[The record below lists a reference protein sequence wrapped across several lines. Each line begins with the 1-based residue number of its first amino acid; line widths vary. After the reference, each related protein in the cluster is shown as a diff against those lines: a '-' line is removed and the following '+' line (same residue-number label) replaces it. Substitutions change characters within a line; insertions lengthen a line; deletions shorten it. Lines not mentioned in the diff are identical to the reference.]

1 MDIVTK
7 TYSVRHNPVAASV
20 TIRGVLRLNGIA
32 EYAPILDVLER
43 AVAAHPER
51 IVLDLREL
59 NFLNSSGITM
69 LSKFAIGLRPN
80 QMARIQVLG
89 SRNIAWQG
97 KSLKNLQR
105 LLPHL
110 DLQLRGDM
118 NITTDDYSVWYDSIT
133 ATAFCEGALR
143 LNGTSEYAPLLE
155 LLVHAAADAPEKFTL
170 NVQKLK
176 YLNSSGINMLSKFVI
191 FMRQQ
196 DGCSFRILG
205 STEIPWQGKSLKNLQ
220 RLMPALE
227 LVLA

>member
-97 KSLKNLQR
+97 KSLK
-105 LLPHL
+105 
-110 DLQLRGDM
+110 
-118 NITTDDYSVWYDSIT
+118 
-133 ATAFCEGALR
+133 
-143 LNGTSEYAPLLE
+143 
-155 LLVHAAADAPEKFTL
+155 
-170 NVQKLK
+170 
-176 YLNSSGINMLSKFVI
+176 
-191 FMRQQ
+191 
-196 DGCSFRILG
+196 
-205 STEIPWQGKSLKNLQ
+205 
-220 RLMPALE
+220 
-227 LVLA
+227 